1 MSSGSSNDP
10 QVQSSLSL
18 VAPKF
23 AVAVQNALR
32 DANAAGMDAY
42 VYESLRSHEL
52 AVLYYA
58 RGRTIIPP
66 HQTVT
71 NATDEKN
78 SWHGFGLAVD
88 CISKSKQWNQP
99 ESWFKDLSVH
109 FARYGCKW
117 GGDWKQKDLPH
128 FQWGLCKPS
137 PSSVARNL
145 LATSGMSSVWS
156 AVEAS

>member
-1 MSSGSSNDP
+1 MSAGNNSEP
-10 QVQSSLSL
+10 QVQNSLSL

-23 AVAVQNALR
+23 AAAVQNALR

-66 HQTVT
+66 TQTVT
-71 NATDEKN
+71 NAPNELF

-99 ESWFKDLSVH
+99 ESWFAELSIH

-117 GGDWKQKDLPH
+117 GGDWKMKDLPH

-137 PSSVARNL
+137 PSSVARTL
-145 LATSGMSSVWS
+145 LATKGMQSVWS
-156 AVEAS
+156 AVEAV

>member
-1 MSSGSSNDP
+1 MSAGNNSEP

-42 VYESLRSHEL
+42 VYESLRSDAL
-52 AVLYYA
+52 AKLYYA

-66 HQTVT
+66 TSTVT
-71 NATDEKN
+71 NAPDSSWT
-78 SWHGFGLAVD
+78 WHGMGLAVD

-99 ESWFKDLSVH
+99 ESWFAELSIH

-117 GGDWKQKDLPH
+117 GGDWKMKDLPH

-137 PSSVARNL
+137 PSSVARTL
-145 LATSGMSSVWS
+145 LATKGMQAVWS

>member
-1 MSSGSSNDP
+1 MSAGAIP
-10 QVQSSLSL
+10 QVQNSLTL
-18 VAPKF
+18 LAPKF
-23 AVAVQNALR
+23 ALAVENALR
-32 DANAAGMDAY
+32 DANADGLDAY

-66 HQTVT
+66 TKTVT
-71 NATDEKN
+71 NAPDETW
-78 SWHGFGLAVD
+78 SWHGFSLAVD
-88 CISKSKQWNQP
+88 CISKSKQWDQP
-99 ESWFKDLSVH
+99 ESWFKALSVH

-137 PSSVARNL
+137 PSLVARTL
-145 LATSGMSSVWS
+145 LKTSGMTSVWN

>member
-23 AVAVQNALR
+23 ALAVQNAIR
-32 DANAAGMDAY
+32 DANAAGLDAY

-66 HQTVT
+66 YQTVT

-99 ESWFKDLSVH
+99 KSWFQELSLH

-117 GGDWKQKDLPH
+117 GGSWKIKDLPH